1 MGAIGGRSLP
11 KQLWHCGLEH
21 IMPPTVKVKSNDAVT
36 KVEREATAEQ
46 VLAHFG
52 NRLPDLRLLCFM
64 DNDDW
69 QPFKDH
75 GR

>member
-1 MGAIGGRSLP
+1 
-11 KQLWHCGLEH
+11 
-21 IMPPTVKVKSNDAVT
+21 MPPTVKVKSNDAVT